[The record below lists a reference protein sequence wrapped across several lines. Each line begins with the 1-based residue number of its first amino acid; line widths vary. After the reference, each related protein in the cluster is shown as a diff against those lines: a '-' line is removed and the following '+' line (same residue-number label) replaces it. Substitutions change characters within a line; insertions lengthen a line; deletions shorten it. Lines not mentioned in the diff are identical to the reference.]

1 MGARSNSQSQ
11 ITPLQARLR
20 PPESPSQ
27 PAPQSAP
34 GLDEP
39 FILHTH
45 LDQETVASIL
55 SADPNAF
62 VTIVIPPDSLENL
75 GNGDAQEHEHQ

>member
-11 ITPLQARLR
+11 VTPLQAKFRA
-20 PPESPSQ
+20 PESPAQ
-27 PAPQSAP
+27 PVPQSAP
-34 GLDEP
+34 SLEEP
-39 FILHTH
+39 FIVHAH

-62 VTIVIPPDSLENL
+62 VTIVIPPDSLEN
-75 GNGDAQEHEHQ
+75 GDAQD